1 MKKPLLYLIFIISSY
16 ALKVSAHSPP
26 IADFS
31 VTNLCFGDSSR
42 FINQSIG
49 GFSSMWVIQKWDVA
63 LNDTITIDTL
73 YTTDLTY
80 LFSLQ
85 GTYYITL
92 YQNNGHIASITKEV
106 LIGNN
111 TKASFSFQSCT
122 NQFINMSTCSTTFLW
137 NFGDGDTSS
146 VALPVHQYADTGTY
160 IVTLIASNGIT
171 TDTITNSIVITV
183 LGYANP
189 IYQIIASNDTVYCKI
204 TGGIWSTNS
213 LTWYFSDG
221 ATANSVD
228 TFHVFQDT
236 GSYYVSIRVFNSCG
250 MFYRDTLITISNLTT
265 GIKQYQS
272 TTSSFILYPNPAR
285 DILKI
290 KSTSKEPIK
299 SIAIYN
305 LMGQKEL
312 EEKNIKDKLDI
323 SQLQSGSYLMYIKT
337 ESELHYNKF
346 IKE

>member
-1 MKKPLLYLIFIISSY
+1 MKKIFLYVII
-16 ALKVSAHSPP
+16 LVSLQVSTANAHNPP
-26 IADFS
+26 IPDFS

-49 GFSSMWVIQKWDVA
+49 GFSSMWVIQKWDVT

-92 YQNNGHIASITKEV
+92 YQNNGHIVSITKEV
-106 LIGNN
+106 LIGNS

-122 NQFINMSTCSTTFLW
+122 NQFINMSTCSTSFLW

-160 IVTLIASNGIT
+160 IVTLIAFNGIT
-171 TDTITNSIVITV
+171 TDTIKNSIKITV
-183 LGYANP
+183 LGYAHP
-189 IYQIIASNDTVYCKI
+189 DYQIIASNDTVYCKV

-221 ATANSVD
+221 ATANSAD

-236 GSYYVSIRVFNSCG
+236 GSYFVSIRVFNSCG

-272 TTSSFILYPNPAR
+272 STSNFSIYPNPAR
-285 DILKI
+285 DVLKI
-290 KSTSKEPIK
+290 KSNNKEPIK

-312 EEKNIKDKLDI
+312 EENNVKDKLDV
-323 SQLQSGSYLMYIKT
+323 SQLQSGSYIIYIKT
-337 ESELHYNKF
+337 EFETHYNKF